1 MKNLE
6 EILGGKRKPIRAIYV
21 SSYIPRKCGIATYT
35 KDMTNAIN
43 PLNPYAL
50 AEIMAVNRS
59 EENLDYP
66 WEAKFKIDENNL
78 STYLQAADYINHSG
92 VDIVSLQHEFGLFGS
107 HFGENIVPFVE
118 SLKRPLVTTLHSVLD
133 DPGSDGGTIT
143 KRLIEKS
150 TAIVVMMEQIK
161 DKLVK
166 KYHAPA
172 EKIVMIPHGTPDLPL
187 TSTDENK
194 KRKKLS
200 DRLVL
205 GNINLLTGCKGIEY
219 SMEATS
225 IIAKEFP
232 NVLYLV
238 IGQTH
243 PGDLRYQ
250 GEKYRKSLI
259 KLVKKLNIEKNVRF
273 INKYIPLNEVVD
285 WIQTMD
291 FYITPYLDPQQAA
304 SGALAY
310 AVGAGK
316 CCISS
321 SYLYAKEVLAD
332 DRGVTVPFRDPKAI
346 AEAVIKLWR
355 DKDKKKEM
363 ERKAYAYGRLM
374 TWSNVALQYLNLFT
388 TILSNGYNTTAKMK
402 IRSGKGGK

>member
-6 EILGGKRKPIRAIYV
+6 EILGGKRRPIRAIYV

-35 KDMTNAIN
+35 KDLTNAIN

-50 AEIMAVNRS
+50 AEIMVINRS
-59 EENLDYP
+59 GENLDYP

-107 HFGENIVPFVE
+107 QCGENIVPFVK

-133 DPGSDGGTIT
+133 DSASDGGTIT

-150 TAIVVMMEQIK
+150 VAIVVMMEQIK

-166 KYHAPA
+166 EYHAPA
-172 EKIVMIPHGTPDLPL
+172 EKIVIIPHGTLDLPL
-187 TSTDENK
+187 TSTGENK

-205 GNINLLTGCKGIEY
+205 GNINLLAECKGIEN
-219 SMEATS
+219 SLEATS
-225 IIAKEFP
+225 MIAKEFP
-232 NVLYLV
+232 NVLYFV

-243 PGDLRYQ
+243 PADQHYKD
-250 GEKYRKSLI
+250 EKYRKSLI

-273 INKYIPLNEVVD
+273 INKYISLNEVVD
-285 WIQTMD
+285 WIETMD

-310 AVGAGK
+310 AIGAGK

-321 SYLYAKEVLAD
+321 SYVYAKEVLANG
-332 DRGVTVPFRDPKAI
+332 RGVTVPFRDPKAI
-346 AEAVIKLWR
+346 ASAVIKLWK
-355 DKDKKKEM
+355 DKDKKMEM

-374 TWSNVALQYLNLFT
+374 TWSNVALQYLNLFAA
-388 TILSNGYNTTAKMK
+388 ILFNGYDSHDGNST
-402 IRSGKGGK
+402 G

>member
-35 KDMTNAIN
+35 KDLTNAIN
-43 PLNPYAL
+43 LLNPHAL
-50 AEIMAVNRS
+50 AEIMAINRS

-107 HFGENIVPFVE
+107 HWGENIVPFVE
-118 SLKRPLVTTLHSVLD
+118 SLKRPLITTLHSVLN
-133 DPGSDGGTIT
+133 DPASDGGTIT

-166 KYHAPA
+166 KYHAPT
-172 EKIVMIPHGTPDLPL
+172 EKIVIIPHGTPDLPL

-219 SMEATS
+219 SLEATS
-225 IIAKEFP
+225 VIAKEFP
-232 NVLYLV
+232 NVLYFV

-273 INKYIPLNEVVD
+273 INKYLTLNELIE
-285 WIQTMD
+285 WLKTID
-291 FYITPYLDPQQAA
+291 FYVTPYLEPHQAA

-310 AVGAGK
+310 AIGAGK

-332 DRGVTVPFRDPKAI
+332 SRGVTVPFRNPKAI
-346 AEAVIKLWR
+346 ASAIIKLWK
-355 DKDKKKEM
+355 DKDKKMEM
-363 ERKAYAYGRLM
+363 ERKAYEYGRLM
-374 TWSNVALQYLNLFT
+374 TWSNVAFQYLNLFA
-388 TILSNGYNTTAKMK
+388 TILSNGYDSHDGNST
-402 IRSGKGGK
+402 G

>member
-6 EILGGKRKPIRAIYV
+6 EILGSKRKPIRAIYV

-35 KDMTNAIN
+35 KDLTNAIN

-50 AEIMAVNRS
+50 AEIMAINRTT
-59 EENLDYP
+59 ENLNYP

-78 STYLQAADYINHSG
+78 STYLQAADYINRSG
-92 VDIVSLQHEFGLFGS
+92 VEIVSLQHEFGLFGS
-107 HFGENIVPFVE
+107 HRGENIVPFVE
-118 SLKRPLVTTLHSVLD
+118 SLKRPLVTTLHTVLD
-133 DPGSDGGTIT
+133 DSGSDGGTIT

-150 TAIVVMMEQIK
+150 AAVVVMMEQIK
-161 DKLVK
+161 DKIIK
-166 KYHAPA
+166 EYHAPA
-172 EKIVMIPHGTPDLPL
+172 EKIVIIPHGTPDLPL
-187 TSTDENK
+187 TTTDENK

-200 DRLVL
+200 DRIVL
-205 GNINLLTGCKGIEY
+205 GNINLLSECKGIEY
-219 SMEATS
+219 SLEATS
-225 IIAKEFP
+225 IIAKELP

-243 PGDLRYQ
+243 PADLHYKD
-250 GEKYRKSLI
+250 EKYRKSLI
-259 KLVKKLNIEKNVRF
+259 KLVKKLKIEKNVRF
-273 INKYIPLNEVVD
+273 INKYISLEELVD

-291 FYITPYLDPQQAA
+291 FYITPYLDPQQVA

-316 CCISS
+316 CCVSS

-332 DRGVTVPFRDPKAI
+332 GRGVTVPFRDPKAI
-346 AEAVIKLWR
+346 ASAVIRLWK
-355 DKDKKKEM
+355 DKDKKEEM

-374 TWSNVALQYLNLFT
+374 TWSNVALQYLNLFAA
-388 TILSNGYNTTAKMK
+388 ILSTNGYDNHNANLT
-402 IRSGKGGK
+402 G

>member
-35 KDMTNAIN
+35 KDLTNAIN

-50 AEIMAVNRS
+50 AEIMAINRS
-59 EENLDYP
+59 GENLDYP

-78 STYLQAADYINHSG
+78 STYLQAADYINRSG

-107 HFGENIVPFVE
+107 HRGENIVPFVE
-118 SLKRPLVTTLHSVLD
+118 SLKRPLVTTLHTVLD
-133 DPGSDGGTIT
+133 DSGSDGGTIT

-150 TAIVVMMEQIK
+150 TAVVVIMEQIRN
-161 DKLVK
+161 KLVTE
-166 KYHAPA
+166 YHAPA
-172 EKIVMIPHGTPDLPL
+172 EKIVTIPHGTPDLPL

-200 DRLVL
+200 DRLIL
-205 GNINLLTGCKGIEY
+205 GNINLLAECKGIEY
-219 SMEATS
+219 SLEATS

-232 NVLYLV
+232 NVLYFV

-243 PGDLRYQ
+243 PADLHYKD
-250 GEKYRKSLI
+250 EKYRKSLI

-273 INKYIPLNEVVD
+273 INRYISLDELVN

-291 FYITPYLDPQQAA
+291 FYITPYLDPQQVA

-316 CCISS
+316 CCVSS
-321 SYLYAKEVLAD
+321 SYLYAKEVLAEG
-332 DRGVTVPFRDPKAI
+332 RGVTVPFRDPEAI
-346 AEAVIKLWR
+346 ASAVIKLWK
-355 DKDKKKEM
+355 DKDKKGEM

-374 TWSNVALQYLNLFT
+374 TWSNVALQYLNLFAA
-388 TILSNGYNTTAKMK
+388 ILSNGYYTHNEK
-402 IRSGKGGK
+402 

>member
-6 EILGGKRKPIRAIYV
+6 EILGSKRKPIRAIYI

-35 KDMTNAIN
+35 KDLTNAIN
-43 PLNPYAL
+43 PLNPHAL

-59 EENLDYP
+59 EDNIDYP
-66 WEAKFKIDENNL
+66 WEAKFKIEENSL
-78 STYLQAADYINHSG
+78 STYLQAADYINNSG

-107 HFGENIVPFVE
+107 NWGENIVPFVK
-118 SLKRPLVTTLHSVLD
+118 SLERPLVTTLHTVLD
-133 DPGSDGGTIT
+133 DPTSDGGIIT

-150 TAIVVMMEQIK
+150 AAIVVMMEQIK
-161 DKLVK
+161 DKLIK
-166 KYHAPA
+166 KYQVPA
-172 EKIVMIPHGTPDLPL
+172 EKIVTIPHGTPDLPF
-187 TSTDENK
+187 TSSDYYK
-194 KRKKLS
+194 KKKKLS

-205 GNINLLTGCKGIEY
+205 GNINLITGCKGIEY
-219 SMEATS
+219 SLEATS

-238 IGQTH
+238 IGETH
-243 PGDLRYQ
+243 PGDIRYQ
-250 GEKYRKSLI
+250 GEKYRNSLI
-259 KLVKKLNIEKNVRF
+259 KLTKKLHIEKNVRF
-273 INKYIPLNEVVD
+273 INKYISLSEVID

-291 FYITPYLDPQQAA
+291 FYITPYLDPQQVS

-332 DRGVTVPFRDPKAI
+332 GRGITVPFRDPKAI
-346 AEAVIKLWR
+346 ASAVIELWK
-355 DKDKKKEM
+355 DKDKKNKM
-363 ERKAYAYGRLM
+363 ERKTYEYGRLM
-374 TWSNVALQYLNLFT
+374 TWSNVGLQYLNLFA
-388 TILSNGYNTTAKMK
+388 TILSNGNDNHEEN
-402 IRSGKGGK
+402 